1 MVEGAHTCEDGAD
14 ANGVIYETPEQFIEG
29 IRRWRLVSVTA
40 AEEKQTPL
48 FLPLLSFPSFWVPT
62 FLIGI
67 F

>member
-14 ANGVIYETPEQFIEG
+14 ANGVVYETPEQFIEG

-40 AEEKQTPL
+40 AEEKQIPL